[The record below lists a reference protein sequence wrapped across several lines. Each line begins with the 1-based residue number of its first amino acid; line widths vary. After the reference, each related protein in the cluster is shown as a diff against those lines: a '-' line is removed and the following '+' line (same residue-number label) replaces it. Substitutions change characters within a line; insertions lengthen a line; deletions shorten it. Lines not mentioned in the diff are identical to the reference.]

1 MKELDPIVWLPH
13 FWFFLYSTAHCYP
26 DTPNS
31 VTKRKYYDF
40 VLNLPLYFPNATC
53 SNYFSRLLD
62 TFPVTPYLDNKDSF
76 TYWVHCIQNRMDQY
90 LGLPEKTYLQHL
102 DEYYGEYL
110 PKQYV
115 LSERRGISK
124 KYIIFGFIAILGA
137 VAVTYS

>member
-1 MKELDPIVWLPH
+1 
-13 FWFFLYSTAHCYP
+13 
-26 DTPNS
+26 
-31 VTKRKYYDF
+31 
-40 VLNLPLYFPNATC
+40 
-53 SNYFSRLLD
+53 
-62 TFPVTPYLDNKDSF
+62 
-76 TYWVHCIQNRMDQY
+76 MDQY

-124 KYIIFGFIAILGA
+124 KYIIFGFIAVLGA